1 MGDHRRVRDVAEDY
15 VEAVLDLVAQ
25 IPPGRASTYGVI
37 AEAARERTGKG
48 SARTVGRVMALY
60 GSDVPWWRV
69 VTASG
74 AAAERVA
81 GRALEALRAE
91 GVPLTAHNPPR
102 VDLREAG
109 WEPGEEAEPAQM

>member
-1 MGDHRRVRDVAEDY
+1 MGDHRRVTDAPEDY
-15 VEAVLDLVAQ
+15 VEVVLDLVMQ

-37 AEAARERTGKG
+37 AEAAREITGRG

-74 AAAERVA
+74 AAADRVA
-81 GRALEALRAE
+81 GRALALLAEE
-91 GVPLTAHNPPR
+91 GVPLTSHDPPR
-102 VDLREAG
+102 VDLFVAG
-109 WEPGEEAEPAQM
+109 WEPGEDQM